1 MNQLSAMPAVVK
13 PCAGAGAEIL
23 GVDLTNLSQI
33 DVCTIR
39 AEFVLRGVVS
49 FRDQSLPEERV
60 RFSKLFGPINV
71 KRFFKKV
78 DHPKVAEV
86 LEDKGDF
93 INLTSVFHTDT
104 SHGVDSRLGS
114 VLVARGLR
122 DGGDT
127 LFVDTYRAF
136 ETLPWALKQRTLGM
150 NAVYSSRYV
159 FGNISLLDGDRLG
172 IGASGVCVK
181 SKNKNEVVLGSMV
194 RKL

>member
-1 MNQLSAMPAVVK
+1 MVK
-13 PCAGAGAEIL
+13 PRAGAGAEIL
-23 GVDLTNLSQI
+23 GVDLTNLSQV
-33 DVCTIR
+33 DVSTIR
-39 AEFVLRGVVS
+39 AEFVQRGVVF
-49 FRDQSLPEERV
+49 FRNQSLSPEERV

-71 KRFFKKV
+71 SRFFKKV

-114 VLVARGLR
+114 VLVARALPEV
-122 DGGDT
+122 GGDT
-127 LFVDTYRAF
+127 LFVDMYRAF

-172 IGASGVCVK
+172 LGASSVCVK
-181 SKNKNEVVLGSMV
+181 SKN
-194 RKL
+194 